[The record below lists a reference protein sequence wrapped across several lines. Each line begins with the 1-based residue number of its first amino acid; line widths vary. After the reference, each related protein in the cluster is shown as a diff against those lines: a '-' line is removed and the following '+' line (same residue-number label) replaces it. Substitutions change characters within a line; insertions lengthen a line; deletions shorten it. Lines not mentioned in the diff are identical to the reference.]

1 MGQDQDYVER
11 AVEHLST
18 LVVEHEETS
27 QEYHRGIRDIL
38 PSSGSDPEDAIPVG
52 QFTGVMKQ
60 IAKDEEQRIRVRSAA
75 LATWMTFLYRRRDYK
90 DFRKVFD
97 DHCDIFQKP
106 KPSSPLMVLYKG
118 MYDLSKVSSKGNR
131 QQAVESAK
139 AAMKAMPDMLGA
151 LNLYA
156 EAMAISGERGDVT
169 GEDLDLALDAIE
181 KAIDDDP
188 EYAKY
193 YANRARILALKKRYE
208 ESYRDI
214 NKAIEMETSESD
226 DYQLRITNYEAI
238 RTFTQLEE
246 RSSKIEQQANEM
258 KHEQEK
264 AQKQLTSMRGETLTL
279 LGLLAAVIAFVI
291 ASVQLMANLHSAEAG
306 VLMTFMAGLILAV
319 FGAFMEL
326 IHPDTKWRLKGLI
339 VVGLGIL
346 LVTLAGLVLWSGRI
360 PGV

>member
-18 LVVEHEETS
+18 LVEEHEETS

-52 QFTGVMKQ
+52 QFTGVMKE
-60 IAKDEEQRIRVRSAA
+60 IAQDEEQRIRVRSAA

-139 AAMKAMPDMLGA
+139 AAMKAMPDMPGA

-156 EAMAISGERGDVT
+156 EAMAISGERGDVR
-169 GEDLDLALDAIE
+169 GEDLDPALDAIG
-181 KAIDDDP
+181 KAIDIDS

-193 YANRARILALKKRYE
+193 YANRALILALKKRYE

-214 NKAIEMETSESD
+214 NEAIERETSESD

-238 RTFTQLEE
+238 RTFIQLEE
-246 RSSKIEQQANEM
+246 RSSKIEQM
-258 KHEQEK
+258 KHEQER

-306 VLMTFMAGLILAV
+306 VLMTFMAGLILVV

>member
-1 MGQDQDYVER
+1 MEQDQDYVER
-11 AVEHLST
+11 AVEHLSK
-18 LVVEHEETS
+18 LVEEHEETS
-27 QEYHRGIRDIL
+27 QDYHLEIRRL
-38 PSSGSDPEDAIPVG
+38 PSRPGLDTLSART
-52 QFTGVMKQ
+52 FTEVLKE
-60 IAKDEEQRIRVRSAA
+60 IAEDEEQRIEPKVRSAA
-75 LATWMTFLYRRRDYK
+75 FATWMTFLQRRRDYK
-90 DFRKVFD
+90 DFREVFD
-97 DHCDIFQKP
+97 TYCNIFREIS
-106 KPSSPLMVLYKG
+106 PSLVVLYQG

-139 AAMKAMPDMLGA
+139 VAMKAMPDMPGA

-169 GEDLDLALDAIE
+169 GEDLDPALDAIE
-181 KAIDDDP
+181 KAIDNDSK
-188 EYAKY
+188 YAKY

-214 NKAIEMETSESD
+214 NKAIEIETSESD

-238 RTFTQLEE
+238 HTFIQLEE
-246 RSSKIEQQANEM
+246 RSSKIEHQAKEM

-306 VLMTFMAGLILAV
+306 VLMTFMAGLILVV

-326 IHPDTKWRLKGLI
+326 IHPDTKWRLKGLV
-339 VVGLGIL
+339 VVGLGML
-346 LVTLAGLVLWSGRI
+346 LVALAGLVLWSGRI

>member
-1 MGQDQDYVER
+1 MGQNQVFVDYAIEY
-11 AVEHLST
+11 LST
-18 LVVEHEETS
+18 LVEEHEETS
-27 QEYHRGIRDIL
+27 QPYHLEIRRL
-38 PSSGSDPEDAIPVG
+38 PSRPGMDTLSAKT
-52 QFTGVMKQ
+52 FTEVLKE
-60 IAKDEEQRIRVRSAA
+60 IAEDEEQRIEPKVRTAA
-75 LATWMTFLYRRRDYK
+75 LATWMTFLLRWRDYK
-90 DFRKVFD
+90 HFRDVFD
-97 DHCDIFQKP
+97 TYHNIFQEFD
-106 KPSSPLMVLYKG
+106 SPLKSLYQG
-118 MYDLSKVSSKGNR
+118 MRDLSQVSSKGDR

-139 AAMKAMPDMLGA
+139 AAMKAMPDMPGA

-169 GEDLDLALDAIE
+169 GEDLDQAMSAIE
-181 KAIDDDP
+181 KAIDIDP
-188 EYAKY
+188 VYAKY

-214 NKAIEMETSESD
+214 EKAIEMETSEYD
-226 DYQLRITNYEAI
+226 EYLLRISYYESI

-246 RSSKIEQQANEM
+246 RSSEIEHQAKEM
-258 KHEQEK
+258 KHEQER

-306 VLMTFMAGLILAV
+306 VLMTFMAGLILVV